1 VRMSKAQAHDQI
13 ALKPG
18 FRRFLYATAGITG
31 GAILIVE
38 ILGAKML
45 APYVGTSHFVWTA
58 QIAVTLVSLAIG
70 YYFGGWLVDRSP
82 RLHRLYFCIA
92 IAAAY
97 LAFTTLIVESVAYSF
112 LSMNLAVGAL
122 LSSTVLFFVP
132 LTLLA
137 AAGPFLIRV
146 LAISFNTIG
155 SQIGR
160 LSAIST
166 LGSVLGTVLIGYVL
180 LPFLPNSV
188 TMYLTAAVLLILCA
202 LYFVFWSKKDIAAY
216 STLAFIGLGLGA
228 LGMNRDLTRSGD
240 QYKEIYR
247 ANSDFGMLQVIEMND
262 KRRRFYLN
270 DYLVQNTYDAELKK
284 STSLFT
290 HMLRYLAE
298 AYTTN
303 LQDVLCI
310 GLGVGIVPGELA
322 AQGVRVDVVE
332 INPAVVKVAQNY
344 FNFDPAKC
352 KIVIGDG
359 RYLLNKSKKQ
369 YDAVVLDAFL
379 GDSSPSHLM
388 TREAFENIKRV
399 LKPNGVLVINSFGDL
414 RPGNNFFSSSLAKTL
429 GSVFGSVH
437 AHGIKNR
444 LIEGQGNLFFVAS
457 AQALNLRTVSTAD
470 AHPFVMGEVN
480 ESLATVIA
488 IDVSAGRVLT
498 DDYNPVDFFDA
509 RNREAHRR
517 ILAFSVRK
525 LQAGF

>member
-1 VRMSKAQAHDQI
+1 MSKAQATEQA

-82 RLHRLYFCIA
+82 KLNRLYFCIA

-97 LAFTTLIVESVAYSF
+97 LALTTLIVESVAYSF
-112 LSMNLAVGAL
+112 LSMNLAMGAL
-122 LSSTVLFFVP
+122 LSSAVLFFVP

-137 AAGPFLIRV
+137 AVGPFLIRV
-146 LAISFNTIG
+146 LALSFSTIG

-166 LGSVLGTVLIGYVL
+166 LGSVLGTILIGYVL
-180 LPFLPNSV
+180 LPFLPNSI
-188 TMYLTAAVLLILCA
+188 TMYITAGVLLALCGI
-202 LYFVFWSKKDIAAY
+202 YFVLWSKKDIAAV
-216 STLAFIGLGLGA
+216 STLAVLGLALGA
-228 LGMNRDLTRSGD
+228 LGINRDLTRTGD
-240 QYKEIYR
+240 QYRQLYR

-262 KRRRFYLN
+262 ERRRFYLN
-270 DYLVQNTYDAELKK
+270 DYLVQNTYDTQVKK

-290 HMLRYLAE
+290 YMLRYLATG
-298 AYTTN
+298 YTTN

-310 GLGVGIVPGELA
+310 GLGVGIVPTELA
-322 AQGVRVDVVE
+322 AQGVHVDVVE

-344 FNFDPAKC
+344 FNFDPAKSNV
-352 KIVIGDG
+352 IIGDG
-359 RYLLNKSKKQ
+359 RYVVNKSEKK
-369 YDAVVLDAFL
+369 YDAILLDAFL

-388 TREAFENIKRV
+388 TREAFESMKRI

-414 RPGNNFFSSSLAKTL
+414 IPGQNFFAASLEKTL
-429 GSVFGSVH
+429 SAVFASVN
-437 AHGIKNR
+437 AHGIESR
-444 LIEGQGNLFFVAS
+444 LNQGQGNLFFAAS
-457 AQALNLRTVSTAD
+457 AQPLNLRPVSTAD
-470 AHPFVMGEVN
+470 AHPSVEHEVTA
-480 ESLATVIA
+480 SLASRIS
-488 IDVSAGRVLT
+488 IDTTAGRILT
-498 DDYNPVDFFDA
+498 DDFNPVEFYDA
-509 RNREAHRR
+509 ANRESHRR
-517 ILAFSVRK
+517 TLAFSVRR
-525 LQAGF
+525 LQKGF

>member
-1 VRMSKAQAHDQI
+1 MSKAQANEPA

-82 RLHRLYFCIA
+82 RLNRLYFCIA
-92 IAAAY
+92 AAAAY
-97 LAFTTLIVESVAYSF
+97 LAFTTLIVESVAYHF
-112 LSMNLAVGAL
+112 LSMNLAMGAL

-137 AAGPFLIRV
+137 AVGPFLIRV
-146 LAISFNTIG
+146 LALSFNTIG

-166 LGSVLGTVLIGYVL
+166 FGSVFGTILIGYVL

-188 TMYLTAAVLLILCA
+188 TMYLTAGVLLGLCA
-202 LYFVFWSKKDIAAY
+202 IYFLLWSRKDAAPFL
-216 STLAFIGLGLGA
+216 TIVVVGLALGA
-228 LGMNRDLTRSGD
+228 LGINRDMTRSGEH
-240 QYKEIYR
+240 YREIYR
-247 ANSDFGMLQVIEMND
+247 ANSDFGMLQVLEMND
-262 KRRRFYLN
+262 QRRRFYLN
-270 DYLVQNTYDAELKK
+270 DYLVQNTYDVQVRK

-290 HMLRYLAE
+290 YMLRYLATG
-298 AYTTN
+298 YTTN

-310 GLGVGIVPGELA
+310 GLGVGIVPTELV

-332 INPAVVKVAQNY
+332 INPAVVKVAAGY
-344 FNFDPAKC
+344 FNFDPAKSNV
-352 KIVIGDG
+352 IIGDG
-359 RYLLNKSKKQ
+359 RYLVNKSTKK

-399 LKPNGVLVINSFGDL
+399 LKPDGVLVINSFGDL
-414 RPGNNFFSSSLAKTL
+414 VPGKNFFSASLAKTL
-429 GSVFGSVH
+429 GAVFRSVR
-437 AHGIKNR
+437 AHGIESR
-444 LIEGQGNLFFVAS
+444 LKEGQGNLFFAAS
-457 AQALNLRTVSTAD
+457 SQPLNLRPISTAD
-470 AHPFVMGEVN
+470 VHPTVEHEVATC
-480 ESLATVIA
+480 LASTLA
-488 IDVSAGRVLT
+488 IETTTGRVLT
-498 DDYNPVDFFDA
+498 DDFNPVEFFDA
-509 RNREAHRR
+509 ENREAHRR
-517 ILAFSVRK
+517 ALAFSVRK
-525 LQAGF
+525 LQAGY

>member
-1 VRMSKAQAHDQI
+1 MSKTAVHEQV

-18 FRRFLYATAGITG
+18 FRRFLYMTAGITG

-58 QIAVTLVSLAIG
+58 QIAVTLVSLAVG

-82 RLHRLYFCIA
+82 KLSRLYFCIA
-92 IAAAY
+92 MAAAY

-112 LSMNLAVGAL
+112 LSMNLAMGAL
-122 LSSTVLFFVP
+122 LSSAVLFFVP

-137 AAGPFLIRV
+137 AVGPFLIRV
-146 LAISFNTIG
+146 LALSFSTIG

-188 TMYLTAAVLLILCA
+188 TMYATAGVLLA
-202 LYFVFWSKKDIAAY
+202 LAGIYFVIWSKKDLAAL
-216 STLAFIGLGLGA
+216 STLAFLALALGA
-228 LGMNRDLTRSGD
+228 LGIRRDLTGSWE
-240 QYKEIYR
+240 QYEQIYR
-247 ANSDFGMLQVIEMND
+247 ANSDFGMLQVIQFKN
-262 KRRRFYLN
+262 RPYRYYLN
-270 DYLVQNTYDAELKK
+270 DYLVQNTYDLESKK

-290 HMLRYLAE
+290 HMLRYLATG
-298 AYTTN
+298 YTTN

-310 GLGVGIVPGELA
+310 GLGVGIVPKELA

-332 INPAVVKVAQNY
+332 INPAVVKVAREY
-344 FNFDPAKC
+344 FDFDPTKLN
-352 KIVIGDG
+352 VMIGDG
-359 RYLLNKSKKQ
+359 RYLVNKSRKQ
-369 YDAVVLDAFL
+369 YDAIVLDAFL

-414 RPGNNFFSSSLAKTL
+414 AAGKNFFSASLAKTL
-429 GSVFGSVH
+429 GAVFSSVH
-437 AHGIKNR
+437 AHGIESR
-444 LIEGQGNLFFVAS
+444 LRDGQGNLFFAAS
-457 AQALNLRTVSTAD
+457 AQPLTLRGISTED
-470 AHPFVMGEVN
+470 AHPAVQHEVKLCLG
-480 ESLATVIA
+480 STLA
-488 IDVSAGRVLT
+488 IDTGAGRVLT
-498 DDYNPVDFFDA
+498 DDFNPVEFFDA
-509 RNREAHRR
+509 ENRETHRR
-517 ILAFSVRK
+517 TLAFSVRK
-525 LQAGF
+525 MQERF